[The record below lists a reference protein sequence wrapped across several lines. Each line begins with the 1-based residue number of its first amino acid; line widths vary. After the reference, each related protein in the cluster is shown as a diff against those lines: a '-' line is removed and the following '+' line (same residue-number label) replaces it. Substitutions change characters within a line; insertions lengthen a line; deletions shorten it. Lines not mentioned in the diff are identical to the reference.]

1 MVRRKKGLTT
11 DLLRTYNGFMLD
23 FVPTNIFPK
32 KVHKVI
38 LISIAIAS
46 IHNNCGNR
54 GIGGRYSINLYPH
67 DIFLAFF
74 EFLGI
79 SKVRA
84 IKD

>member
-1 MVRRKKGLTT
+1 
-11 DLLRTYNGFMLD
+11 MLD

-38 LISIAIAS
+38 LISIAFVS
-46 IHNNCGNR
+46 ILNNSVNR
-54 GIGGRYSINLYPH
+54 GMGGRYSINLYPH

-79 SKVRA
+79 SKMCAV
-84 IKD
+84 KD